1 MSATSID
8 ERNLLSKSLKATV
21 SLAATK
27 PQPAMHQAA
36 TTEASPKKKK
46 KRPIWRRWYTILGVV
61 LLLWIVVSSI
71 MGKREKPIPV
81 TTEKAVRKTIVQ
93 TVSST
98 GKIQPEVEVK
108 ISPEVAG
115 EIIELPVVDG
125 MPVKKGDLL
134 IKIKPD
140 SYKALVEAQEAAI
153 SGARAVNL
161 QQKATLAK
169 AEQDLKRAQDLFN
182 KKMISESE
190 FTVAQTAL
198 DVAKSTY
205 ESSQHE
211 IERAEAGSSQARD
224 QLSKTTIYSP
234 IDGTVT
240 VLNSKLGER
249 VVATNQFAGTEVMRV
264 ADLGHMEA
272 RVDVNENDVVNV
284 KVGQKATITVDAY
297 SERKFKGVVQQI
309 ANTGKTTGAGTQ
321 EEVTNFEV
329 KIRMDDTDLSLRP
342 SLSCTAEIETNM
354 VKDVVAVPMQSVTIR
369 TGDTNLSPEEIEKRK
384 QKVAERDQAD
394 NNAEVTNERLEK
406 QTLKEDRAK
415 MLKVVFLKKDGK
427 AEMAKVTT
435 GIADDTSM
443 EIKSGVNVGDE
454 VISGSY
460 SAISRKLKNGAK
472 VVIDAETTK

>member
-1 MSATSID
+1 MHQVATS
-8 ERNLLSKSLKATV
+8 
-21 SLAATK
+21 
-27 PQPAMHQAA
+27 PA
-36 TTEASPKKKK
+36 PLKK
-46 KRPIWRRWYTILGVV
+46 KRKKPFWRRWYTILGVL
-61 LLLWIVVSSI
+61 LLLWIIVSSI
-71 MGKREKPIPV
+71 LGKREQPIPV
-81 TTEKAVRKTIVQ
+81 TTEKAIRKTILQ
-93 TVSST
+93 TVSAT
-98 GKIQPEVEVK
+98 GKVQPEVEVK

-169 AEQDLKRAQDLFN
+169 TESDLKRAQDLFN

-190 FTVAQTAL
+190 MMVAQTAR
-198 DVAKSTY
+198 DVAKSTL

-234 IDGTVT
+234 IDGTIT

-272 RVDVNENDVVNV
+272 RVDVNENDVVNI
-284 KVGQKATITVDAY
+284 KVGQKATISIDAY
-297 SERKFKGVVQQI
+297 SERKFKGTVQQI

-329 KIRMDDTDLSLRP
+329 KIRIEGDVALRP
-342 SLSCTAEIETNM
+342 SLSCTADIETNM
-354 VKDVVAVPMQSVTIR
+354 VTNAVAVPMQSVTIR
-369 TGDTNLSPEEIEKRK
+369 TGDSNLSPEEIEKRK
-384 QKVAERDQAD
+384 QKVAARDQGD
-394 NNAEVTNERLEK
+394 NNAEVSSDRQEK
-406 QTLKEDRAK
+406 VTQKLDREK
-415 MLKVVFLKKDGK
+415 LSKVVFVKDGGK
-427 AEMAKVTT
+427 AKMVKVTT

-443 EIKSGVNVGDE
+443 EIKSGIKEGDE

-460 SAISRKLKNGAK
+460 SAISRKLKDGAK
-472 VVIDAETTK
+472 VIIDKEPAK